1 MQTLPRLLS
10 PCLLGIGL
18 ALGLAA
24 CSDSAPPPTES
35 ANPTAAAPDP
45 APVPPACELVMGWD
59 PWEPYQYEIAG
70 GQVFGLDVDLVTA
83 VARNADCDITFQK
96 GSWRDLL
103 QQLEAGEIHLL
114 AGATRTAE
122 REAFARFTRPYRD
135 EEFLLF
141 IHNDRM
147 DELADSDLAGLMEGG
162 LRIGVIEDYL
172 YGEPVSGYQDNDGFA
187 EQFVYSAL
195 AETNIGRLMD
205 GEVEGIIEDKYVGAA
220 IIRHKDLADVVATH
234 PLRFSSNAVSF
245 MVSRASVDEATF
257 ERLDASV
264 GELLDSGAIEKVLAQ
279 YGNP

>member
-10 PCLLGIGL
+10 IGL
-18 ALGLAA
+18 VLGLAA

-35 ANPTAAAPDP
+35 ANPTAAAPSP
-45 APVPPACELVMGWD
+45 APAPPVCELVMGWD

-83 VARNADCDITFQK
+83 VAADAGCDISFRK
-96 GSWRDLL
+96 GSWRELL

-141 IHNDRM
+141 VPAARV
-147 DELADSDLAGLMEGG
+147 DELSASDLADLMADG
-162 LRIGVIEDYL
+162 LRLGVIEDYL
-172 YGEPVSGYQDNDGFA
+172 YGEPVSGYQDDA
-187 EQFVYSAL
+187 AYADQFVYSAL
-195 AETNIGRLMD
+195 AETNISRLMD
-205 GEVEGIIEDKYVGAA
+205 GEVEGIVEDKYVGAA
-220 IIRHKDLADVVATH
+220 ILRHKDLAEVIVTH
-234 PLRFSSNAVSF
+234 PTRFSSNAVSF
-245 MVSRASVDEATF
+245 MVSRSAVDEATF
-257 ERLDASV
+257 ERIDDSV
-264 GELLDSGAIEKVLAQ
+264 GKLLDSGAIDKVLAQ